1 MSLVWQYSLN
11 ADELLQSQ
19 SQYFIVWK
27 KLNQSTSIYDQIG
40 AINFV
45 KIIGA
50 LSYQEPRSPHI
61 VIDRSDQ
68 ATLRIKDVRKD
79 DEGTY
84 KIEFVLE
91 SDGTVV
97 AEQRVNLTIL
107 GKQSSVR
114 HLFCV
119 WHNVIHQKIMP
130 WYKRL
135 SNTNSD

>member
-19 SQYFIVWK
+19 TQYFLFWK

-40 AINFV
+40 AIHFV
-45 KIIGA
+45 KIVGA
-50 LSYQEPRSPHI
+50 FSYQEPRSPHI

-68 ATLRIKDVRKD
+68 ATLHIKDVRKD

-97 AEQRVNLTIL
+97 AEQRKNLTVL
-107 GKQSSVR
+107 GKLSSV
-114 HLFCV
+114 HKALG
-119 WHNVIHQKIMP
+119 
-130 WYKRL
+130 
-135 SNTNSD
+135 